1 METPEGKEMIA
12 VPFTV
17 SFVTWIEKEY
27 ASSLDRR
34 QGWQEVVA
42 LGTAEMLR
50 EKVLPEWNEGWS
62 TMFVEV
68 EGARLVEGV
77 K

>member
-1 METPEGKEMIA
+1 METPEGKSMVA

-17 SFVTWIEKEY
+17 SFVTWVEEEY
-27 ASSLDRR
+27 ANSLRS
-34 QGWQEVVA
+34 GWQEVVA

-50 EKVLPEWNEGWS
+50 EKALPEWNKGWNS
-62 TMFVEV
+62 MFVEV

>member
-1 METPEGKEMIA
+1 METPDGKEMIA
-12 VPFTV
+12 VSFDV

-34 QGWQEVVA
+34 SGWQDVVA
-42 LGTAEMLR
+42 LGTADMLR
-50 EKVLPEWNEGWS
+50 EKVMPDWNKGWRS
-62 TMFVEV
+62 MFVEV
-68 EGARLVEGV
+68 GSAHLVEGV